1 MLVGVSRP
9 IDSSN
14 AQVVTSAGGV
24 IESDTLGEQLELSTC
39 LCAAPAVGMNAL
51 TINVEIAITANV
63 RDSDF
68 SSKLITERN
77 PRLGL
82 SNSYIF
88 VSSALL
94 QEVTGTSDKVNR
106 DDFRGTRPFII
117 SSPS

>member
-82 SNSYIF
+82 SNPYIF
-88 VSSALL
+88 IGPTVLKQKTCASHKVDRNDLR
-94 QEVTGTSDKVNR
+94 SD
-106 DDFRGTRPFII
+106 GP
-117 SSPS
+117 

>member
-24 IESDTLGEQLELSTC
+24 IESETLGEQLELSTC
-39 LCAAPAVGMNAL
+39 LCAAPAAGMKAL
-51 TINVEIAITANV
+51 TINVEIAIAANV

-68 SSKLITERN
+68 SSELIIQRH

-82 SNSYIF
+82 SNAYIF
-88 VSSALL
+88 IGSAIL
-94 QEVTGTSDKVNR
+94 QEITRTGDKVDR
-106 DDFRGTRPFII
+106 DDLWSNCP
-117 SSPS
+117 